1 MLDILGVFPDIIPL
15 CLPDCDIGWVVL
27 VAQLTEEEMEAHVN

>member
-15 CLPDCDIGWVVL
+15 CLPDCDVGWVAL
-27 VAQLTEEEMEAHVN
+27 VAQLRAEEMEAQVN